1 MEVYQRWERGTLYVS
16 DVMSKPVRA
25 VSELLSIQDAAKVM
39 TKHGIGCV
47 VVSRQRLPVGI
58 VTEGDILRRGVGSGL
73 DLRTTHIGK
82 LMSKPLIMIG
92 EDATIEA
99 AAELMTTNSVKR
111 LPVLKNGKLVGIITA
126 TDIVRKEPVLA
137 RLIDELARH
146 KQGNA

>member
-1 MEVYQRWERGTLYVS
+1 MEVYQRWERGTLYVG
-16 DVMSKPVRA
+16 DVMSKPVRT
-25 VSELLSIQDAAKVM
+25 VSELLSVQDAAKVM

-47 VVSRQRLPVGI
+47 VVGRQRLPVGI
-58 VTEGDILRRGVGSGL
+58 VTEGDILRRGVGSEL